1 MRCCLLTLVF
11 LLACKE
17 KPAPPPP
24 PPEPPHD
31 GVKLIQP
38 GTAPR
43 QVLRYQ
49 LTKGARTTSTLVCD
63 YAIKNDGQGDAIPTL
78 VVDLEAVVDD
88 VLADGSA
95 KLRFTLTGAR
105 LREAPGATA
114 GEDLQAQAAALQGV
128 VITELLAPDGKSS
141 GARVES
147 AATVPDKVKPQLDSL
162 LGSLEHVV
170 VQVPSEPVGVDATWQ
185 ERRTLP
191 PGGITGVTEI
201 LYTVTALT
209 PGAFTYTS
217 AGLLTGAAQTIE
229 REGIKVEVSNTKGRS
244 TAKGTVAL
252 ASYALDV
259 EVSSVFSATMNAI
272 APKDAPGSGSSTVEI
287 TMATRMTPGT
297 TSATTP
303 GSTPNNETAAPGGAS
318 AGDAGVQTPG
328 DAGMQ
333 APGDASVQTPGD
345 AGMQAPGAASVQA
358 PGDAHAAASDAPP
371 SAGSAQ
377 GAHTAP

>member
-11 LLACKE
+11 VIACKD
-17 KPAPPPP
+17 KPVELPP

-63 YAIKNDGQGDAIPTL
+63 YAIKNDGAGDAIPTL
-78 VVDLEAVVDD
+78 VVELETVVDD

-95 KLRFTLTGAR
+95 KLRFTLTGAHPR
-105 LREAPGATA
+105 VAPGTVAPD
-114 GEDLQAQAAALQGV
+114 DLEAQAMALQGV
-128 VITELLAPDGKSS
+128 VISELLAPDGKSS
-141 GARVES
+141 GARVEA
-147 AATVPDKVKPQLDSL
+147 AATVPEKVRPQLDSL
-162 LGSLEHVV
+162 LASLEHVV
-170 VQVPSEPVGVDATWQ
+170 VQVPTEPIGVDATWQ

-191 PGGITGVTEI
+191 PGGITGVSEI
-201 LYTVTALT
+201 LYTVTALP

-217 AGLLTGAAQTIE
+217 TGLLTGGPQTIE
-229 REGIKVEVSNTKGRS
+229 RDGMKIEVSNTTGHAS
-244 TAKGTVAL
+244 AKGTVAL

-272 APKDAPGSGSSTVEI
+272 APKDTPGSGSSTVEI

-297 TSATTP
+297 TP
-303 GSTPNNETAAPGGAS
+303 GVDAAAP
-318 AGDAGVQTPG
+318 GDAGVA
-328 DAGMQ
+328 AGNAA
-333 APGDASVQTPGD
+333 APGDAS
-345 AGMQAPGAASVQA
+345 AA
-358 PGDAHAAASDAPP
+358 PGDAAPPAGDAQSDAAP

-377 GAHTAP
+377 GAHSAP